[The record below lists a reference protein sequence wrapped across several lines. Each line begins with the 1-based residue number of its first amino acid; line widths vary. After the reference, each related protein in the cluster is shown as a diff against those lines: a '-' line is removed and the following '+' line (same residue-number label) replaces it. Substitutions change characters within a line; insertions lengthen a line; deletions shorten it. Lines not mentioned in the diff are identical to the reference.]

1 MLSFAFV
8 CSSFLL
14 GLGHPQELIDVEVVF
29 IVKVV
34 IHVDEYFLLRVF
46 IALFA
51 VPEHVVYV
59 LEGYVSQAHQLGLL
73 VIEVYVLHADGVRLR
88 LSILL
93 RVQYL

>member
-1 MLSFAFV
+1 MNLGVDLLLSFAFV

-34 IHVDEYFLLRVF
+34 INVDEYFLLRVF

-59 LEGYVSQAHQLGLL
+59 FEGYVSQADQLD
-73 VIEVYVLHADGVRLR
+73 IVLKSVGPMVTTSACK
-88 LSILL
+88 
-93 RVQYL
+93 